1 MADLLDSILTLAEKG
16 SVEQRSAALIVLGAL
31 KLHNARVLK
40 SIAGALDEAN
50 PILNDYA
57 LRYVEEAQPKSA
69 IPYVV
74 RLLESSDRDI
84 QDRAVRFLMRMSD
97 AAVDALLKHM
107 AAAPRP
113 AQLAAAR
120 VLAAVRG
127 KAALKG
133 MLQMLAGG
141 SDEFNKALCDLLTPA
156 IREMADKE
164 REDFYSDVDAFAA
177 KLDAKQQRPA
187 LVSALRLFGALG
199 LPQARKRLFGFVDRE
214 QHPAAR
220 AHALAAML
228 RCLRDEDLRKDEYAR
243 LLSILEEPE
252 FSEAVRLALEL
263 LDAHELPDDARAAL
277 ARLMQSPHAAVQQ
290 FALRKMG
297 DVGTPGTVRTLIEQL
312 GDPDYRRRDIA
323 AHSLRKIPEARAA
336 LIKELVACE
345 EPSKAWS
352 VAELLATY
360 DGKWRGET
368 LDALWKRLEKAIEA
382 EDRIQSSFLHVL
394 KQADGEYAYEK
405 LASAGARLI
414 KAKKYKEAVPFLL
427 PLKDFPAA
435 KPEDKFR
442 LALGQLKAHGQR
454 RQAGV
459 ELLSELYRNSAFPLF
474 ETLKKEKKLA
484 PEELFNLGFV
494 FAERAG
500 DERSLGRS
508 LLEHVAASVPR
519 TKIGKS
525 AKNKL
530 KLLS

>member
-1 MADLLDSILTLAEKG
+1 
-16 SVEQRSAALIVLGAL
+16 
-31 KLHNARVLK
+31 
-40 SIAGALDEAN
+40 
-50 PILNDYA
+50 
-57 LRYVEEAQPKSA
+57 
-69 IPYVV
+69 
-74 RLLESSDRDI
+74 
-84 QDRAVRFLMRMSD
+84 
-97 AAVDALLKHM
+97 
-107 AAAPRP
+107 
-113 AQLAAAR
+113 
-120 VLAAVRG
+120 
-127 KAALKG
+127 
-133 MLQMLAGG
+133 
-141 SDEFNKALCDLLTPA
+141 
-156 IREMADKE
+156 
-164 REDFYSDVDAFAA
+164 
-177 KLDAKQQRPA
+177 
-187 LVSALRLFGALG
+187 
-199 LPQARKRLFGFVDRE
+199 RKRLFGFVDRE

>member
-1 MADLLDSILTLAEKG
+1 MADIVDSILTLADKG
-16 SVEQRSAALIVLGAL
+16 TVEQRSAALIVLGAL
-31 KLHNARVLK
+31 KLQNTRVLK
-40 SIAGALDEAN
+40 SIGAALDQPN
-50 PILNDYA
+50 PILKDYA
-57 LRYVEEAQPKSA
+57 LRYLEEALPKSA
-69 IPYVV
+69 IAAVV
-74 RLLESSDRDI
+74 RLLEDSDREI
-84 QDRAVRFLMRMSD
+84 NDRAVRFLIRMGD
-97 AAVDALLKHM
+97 ATVEPLLKRIPT
-107 AAAPRP
+107 APRP
-113 AQLAAAR
+113 TQLAAAR

-133 MLQMLAGG
+133 MLQILAAGT
-141 SDEFNKALCDLLTPA
+141 DEFNRAVCDLLTPA
-156 IREMADKE
+156 IREMDDKE
-164 REDFYSDVDAFAA
+164 REVFYADVEAFAA
-177 KLDAKQQRPA
+177 KLDLKQQRPA

-199 LPQARKRLFGFVDRE
+199 QPQARKRLFGFVDSE
-214 QHPAAR
+214 QHAAVR
-220 AHALAAML
+220 AHALAALL
-228 RCLRDEDLRKDEYAR
+228 RCLRDEDLRKDEYAK
-243 LLSILEEPE
+243 LLSILEEAE

-312 GDPDYRRRDIA
+312 GDPDYRRRDVA

-336 LIKELVACE
+336 LIKELVVCE
-345 EPSKAWS
+345 EASKAWS
-352 VAELLATY
+352 IAELLVTY
-360 DGKWRGET
+360 DGKWRRET

-394 KQADGEYAYEK
+394 KQADGDYVYEK
-405 LASAGARLI
+405 LAGAGARLI

-442 LALGQLKAHGQR
+442 LALGQLKTHGQR
-454 RQAGV
+454 RQAAV
-459 ELLSELYRNSAFPLF
+459 ELLSDLYRNSAFPLF
-474 ETLKKEKKLA
+474 ETLKREKKLA

-519 TKIGKS
+519 TKIGKN